1 MNISKVYPF
10 PSGQPEYLND
20 EAGNGSVKATA
31 YVMVIDF
38 AGNTR
43 RRSVSIG
50 REYNVSR
57 ETAKSMAND
66 IRGNNPGL
74 QMRVQYTEEM

>member
-1 MNISKVYPF
+1 MNTSKIYPF
-10 PSGQPEYLND
+10 PSGQPEYLNA

-31 YVMVIDF
+31 YVMVVDF

-43 RRSVSIG
+43 RRSVSIE

-57 ETAKSMAND
+57 GTAKEMANK
-66 IRGNNPGL
+66 IRENNPDLG
-74 QMRVQYTEEM
+74 MRVQYTEEM

>member
-1 MNISKVYPF
+1 MNTSKIYSF
-10 PSGQPEYLND
+10 SSGQPEYLNA
-20 EAGNGSVKATA
+20 EADKGSVKATA
-31 YVMVIDF
+31 YVMIVDF
-38 AGNTR
+38 AGVTR
-43 RRSVSIG
+43 RRRIG
-50 REYNVSR
+50 TRCEYNVSR

>member
-1 MNISKVYPF
+1 MNTSQVYTL
-10 PSGQPEYLND
+10 PSVQPEYLNG

-31 YVMVIDF
+31 YVMVVDF
-38 AGNTR
+38 SGNTI
-43 RRSVSIG
+43 RRSVSLG

-57 ETAKSMAND
+57 EAAKSMAND
-66 IRGNNPGL
+66 IRANNLGL

>member
-1 MNISKVYPF
+1 MNTSKVYPL
-10 PSGQPEYLND
+10 PSSQPEYLND

-31 YVMVIDF
+31 YVMVVDF

-43 RRSVSIG
+43 RRSVNIG

-57 ETAKSMAND
+57 EAAKSMANN
-66 IRGNNPGL
+66 IREGNPDL

>member
-1 MNISKVYPF
+1 MNASKIYPF
-10 PSGQPEYLND
+10 PSNSPEFLNA

-38 AGNTR
+38 AGNIR

-50 REYNVSR
+50 REYSVSR
-57 ETAKSMAND
+57 EAAKNMANN
-66 IRGNNPGL
+66 IREGNPDL
-74 QMRVQYTEEM
+74 QMRVQYTKEM